1 MRAEAASNFVR
12 PIAWDPKSPLCLM
25 VPTIQEGKILLGNFF
40 ASDGI
45 GVHPSETSA
54 LFQILTSYSAAQ
66 VKSQS
71 EVQSQRS
78 YRSILHSCLE
88 EFIQDTDNPM
98 EFASLELFKIMYA
111 ITHLTETHI
120 LRTPTM
126 ADTVSYLRHHHMETL
141 SIQEFLESTS
151 HPEEHEEYWTL
162 LRKLLIRGCL
172 SDAWSVLTYHSACQ
186 RAATIEHPLSSS
198 LSSAREMALLSTYSN
213 TNDHAYSRER
223 YRQGFV
229 ALREILESAPIPGG
243 RTDLYDVEQNDNEKN
258 NNEDSNNLS
267 VNRYQNDLFINGL
280 HPKDYQLWNT
290 NPSKAL
296 TSWRTWQSQVKSF
309 NSISGVGSFLL
320 SREPRLI
327 PLLQMMQGDLSSI
340 PFEDWSEALCAELL
354 YIRPNLRPE
363 DLPVRMSRSMQRM
376 GQTDSC
382 SLILA
387 ILEGDYGAIV
397 ESLYTKLGGGSGA
410 ALPATMVST
419 ESSGI
424 HFNIVKKH

>member
-1 MRAEAASNFVR
+1 
-12 PIAWDPKSPLCLM
+12 M
-25 VPTIQEGKILLGNFF
+25 VPTMQEGKVLLGNFY

-54 LFQILTSYSAAQ
+54 LLQILTGSQQAQ
-66 VKSQS
+66 ANSQS
-71 EVQSQRS
+71 EPQPQRS
-78 YRSILHSCLE
+78 YRSILNSCLE
-88 EFIQDTDNPM
+88 EFLQDTDHPI
-98 EFASLELFKIMYA
+98 EFASLELFKLMYA

-141 SIQEFLESTS
+141 LIQEFLETTS

-162 LRKLLIRGCL
+162 LRKLVIRGCL

-186 RAATIEHPLSSS
+186 RAAMENPLSSS
-198 LSSAREMALLSTYSN
+198 SSREIIASPYSN
-213 TNDHAYSRER
+213 TNALAYSRER
-223 YRQGFV
+223 DRHGFA
-229 ALREILESAPIPGG
+229 ALREILETAPIPGG
-243 RTDLYDVEQNDNEKN
+243 RTDLYDIEQNDGDDDYEEDMNNISTNLFKN
-258 NNEDSNNLS
+258 KSFTS
-267 VNRYQNDLFINGL
+267 GVHQ
-280 HPKDYQLWNT
+280 KDYQLWNT
-290 NPSKAL
+290 TPSAAL
-296 TSWRTWQSQVKSF
+296 ATWRMWQSQVTSF
-309 NSISGVGSFLL
+309 SSVGGVGSFLL
-320 SREPRLI
+320 NREPRLI

-363 DLPVRMSRSMQRM
+363 DLPVRLSRSMQRM

-410 ALPATMVST
+410 ALPATMVCIKMNSLLL
-419 ESSGI
+419 
-424 HFNIVKKH
+424 N